1 MKTLTKAV
9 EMKSGDSFYF
19 VQKDNAPGSKI
30 AKEILSESAIN
41 EEIAEHWLEEIQAEE
56 KEYTGIIG
64 GLFTG
69 ICIYIV
75 ICPVFWA
82 GS

>member
-1 MKTLTKAV
+1 MKTLTKTI

-30 AKEILSESAIN
+30 VNKILSASAIN

-56 KEYTGIIG
+56 PEA
-64 GLFTG
+64 
-69 ICIYIV
+69 YIV
-75 ICPVFWA
+75 KTVLFRGGEVTVHVPA
-82 GS
+82 L

>member
-1 MKTLTKAV
+1 MKTQTKTV

-41 EEIAEHWLEEIQAEE
+41 EEIVEHWLEEIQAEE
-56 KEYTGIIG
+56 PEA
-64 GLFTG
+64 
-69 ICIYIV
+69 YIV
-75 ICPVFWA
+75 KTVLFRGGEVTVHVPAI
-82 GS
+82 

>member
-1 MKTLTKAV
+1 MKTQTKTV

-19 VQKDNAPGSKI
+19 VQKDNAPGSKV

-56 KEYTGIIG
+56 PEA
-64 GLFTG
+64 
-69 ICIYIV
+69 YIV
-75 ICPVFWA
+75 KTVLFRGGEVTVHVPA
-82 GS
+82 L